1 MIDATTDAS
10 LTAEQF
16 DKGVRE
22 AARKFS
28 DGVVVLCTELAT
40 TAADLTNRAH
50 SVPPH
55 LIVSSLSAM
64 VDAMSDLESRLTKA
78 IESAADGVV
87 AREKAGNGSQT

>member
-40 TAADLTNRAH
+40 TTVDLTNRAH
-50 SVPPH
+50 NVPPH
-55 LIVSSLSAM
+55 LIMSSLSVMAGAI
-64 VDAMSDLESRLTKA
+64 DDLEPRLAKA
-78 IESAADGVV
+78 IEIAGNGVV
-87 AREKAGNGSQT
+87 AREKAGHGSQT